1 MASENLRS
9 TPIRIGMLI
18 LAAALAEVG
27 FASEAP
33 SEPGLWQH
41 SVDQAADLWRQ
52 SREKADDAWGR
63 IHGWFDEDPRQEFGR
78 LWNRILPKLDET
90 LALEDRQDQ
99 LPDTAWF
106 APDKAS
112 NQAEINALLDEA
124 VAILAVSP
132 AQDYRARIRRLE
144 ADILQAQQD
153 IADYRTRRV
162 AAPRDAA
169 WQKTVADYDRAITER
184 EADIATYR
192 KELTAVREGFAAELR
207 GLGIEVSEE
216 QLELLLSTVVGDNLI
231 DLGVAFDQVK
241 AITLELQR
249 LLEKSGEDLQSA
261 RRYYGLYVVL
271 LKVLD
276 HMHSRLVERID
287 KRYLPRIGAIMDRTR
302 DLMAQT
308 RTLQR
313 QADRADPIL
322 ASNIEAQE
330 LTLRAASVYRE
341 YLIDQS
347 RQLQTA
353 RQKLGHDIATAWN
366 TYETVKVSGE
376 LVGLIRNSQR
386 LLDSLLQRE
395 VPPLRGFQN
404 LELQRELRT
413 LTLRL
418 RESEG
423 A

>member
-1 MASENLRS
+1 MTTSSSTTNL
-9 TPIRIGMLI
+9 IRIGVLC
-18 LAAALAEVG
+18 LTAAFALPGVAAEG
-27 FASEAP
+27 TSETDV
-33 SEPGLWQH
+33 WQR
-41 SVDQAADLWRQ
+41 SVDQASDLLRQ
-52 SREKADDAWGR
+52 SREMADDAWR
-63 IHGWFDEDPRQEFGR
+63 RVRGWFDEDPGQEFGR

-90 LALEDRQDQ
+90 LALEDRQGQ
-99 LPDTAWF
+99 LPDTAWLTR
-106 APDKAS
+106 DKAS

-153 IADYRTRRV
+153 IAEFRTRRV

-169 WQKTVADYDRAITER
+169 WQKTVEDYDRAIAER
-184 EADIATYR
+184 EADIETYR
-192 KELTAVREGFAAELR
+192 KELASVRKTFAAELR
-207 GLGIEVSEE
+207 GLGIEVSDE

-249 LLEKSGEDLQSA
+249 LLEQSGEDLRSA

-276 HMHSRLVERID
+276 RMHGQLVDGIEQ
-287 KRYLPRIGAIMDRTR
+287 RYLPRIGSIMDRTR

-313 QADRADPIL
+313 EGDRTDPIL
-322 ASNIEAQE
+322 ASNIKAQE

-347 RQLQTA
+347 RQLESA
-353 RQKLGHDIATAWN
+353 RQRLGRDVATAWN

-376 LVGLIRNSQR
+376 LVGLIRHSQR

-404 LELQRELRT
+404 LELQRELRS

-418 RESEG
+418 RESER